1 LIDKEQDKKSINEN
15 RKSNPLISVISI
27 NYNSAFEDVQLTIN
41 SVLNQSY
48 QNLEY
53 IIIDGAS
60 TNGSLDI
67 IKSFQNKIDVLV
79 SEKDSGIYEAMNK
92 GIRLAKGDWI
102 ILMNMGDAFIDD
114 QLLLNRI
121 VNSGKLEKEGIVYG
135 NTIMVKGQVKYIKHY
150 HPNLNYNIV
159 FGVLKLNHQSIL
171 THRSVFNKIGLFDEK
186 RFRIGADFYWMNKVL
201 YEMGNSAFSYIDEI
215 IAIYKEEGVSS
226 NQNSYKRMHFENRI
240 LLKDFSSK
248 FMLYLNE
255 IIYFISLIKT
265 FFYNKLIAHPN
276 VYLLYRKLKYFNSKK
291 VSNLN

>member
-1 LIDKEQDKKSINEN
+1 MTDKEQDKQSVNDD

-60 TNGSLDI
+60 TNGTIDI

-114 QLLLNRI
+114 RNLLSRI
-121 VNSGKLEKEGIVYG
+121 VNSGKLDKEGIVYG

-150 HPNLNYNIV
+150 HPILRDNIV
-159 FGVLKLNHQSIL
+159 YGVLKLNHQSIL
-171 THRSVFNKIGLFDEK
+171 THRSVFNKMGLFEEK
-186 RFRIGADFYWMNKVL
+186 RFKIGADFYWMNKVL
-201 YEMGNSAFSYIDEI
+201 FEMGTSVFSYIDEV

-226 NQNSYKRMHFENRI
+226 NQNSYKRMHVENRI

-255 IIYFISLIKT
+255 IIYLISLIKT

-276 VYLLYRKLKYFNSKK
+276 AYLFYRKLKYFNSKK

>member
-1 LIDKEQDKKSINEN
+1 MIDKEQDKQSVNDD

-60 TNGSLDI
+60 TNGSIDI

-114 QLLLNRI
+114 RNLLSRI
-121 VNSGKLEKEGIVYG
+121 VNSRKLDKEGIVYG

-150 HPNLNYNIV
+150 HPILRDNIV
-159 FGVLKLNHQSIL
+159 YGVLKLNHQSIL
-171 THRSVFNKIGLFDEK
+171 THRSVFNKMGLFEEK
-186 RFRIGADFYWMNKVL
+186 RFKIGADFYWMNKVL
-201 YEMGNSAFSYIDEI
+201 FEMGTSVFSYIDEV

-255 IIYFISLIKT
+255 IIYLISLIKT

-276 VYLLYRKLKYFNSKK
+276 VYLFYRKLKYFNSKK

>member
-1 LIDKEQDKKSINEN
+1 MIDKEQDKQSINEN

-79 SEKDSGIYEAMNK
+79 SEIDSGIYEAMNK

-121 VNSGKLEKEGIVYG
+121 VNSGKLAKEGIVYG

-150 HPNLNYNIV
+150 HQNLNDNII

-171 THRSVFNKIGLFDEK
+171 THRSVFDKIGLFDEK

-201 YEMGNSAFSYIDEI
+201 FEMGTSAFSYIDEI